1 VSIKTVAFC
10 GLGTMGAGM
19 VRNLM
24 TAGFSVTGWNR
35 TPSRAEPLRGEGMNV
50 ADSPREAA
58 TGCDAVM
65 LCVSDDDAVREVAL
79 DLDSG
84 ALAGIGE
91 GSLVI
96 DCSTTGPS
104 LTRELADEVR
114 ERGGSF
120 IDAPITGSK
129 LGAEGGKLTYMVG
142 GATADVERARPIFEA
157 TGKHFVHVGEQVGQG
172 QAAKYCL
179 NMTQAIVLEG
189 VLEGYALAKR
199 QGVPIEKMSEIFENS
214 AGKTGVGSFKTP
226 YLQAGDYTP
235 HFKLW
240 LMHKDLHLALSEAS
254 RFRLPLPLARAVCT
268 LYDQGVAEGMGDED
282 FLVLARLLERW
293 GNVQLRDGDGESA

>member
-1 VSIKTVAFC
+1 
-10 GLGTMGAGM
+10 MGAGM
-19 VRNLM
+19 VRNLIG
-24 TAGFSVTGWNR
+24 AGFAVTGWNR
-35 TPSRAEPLRGEGMNV
+35 TARRADALRAEGMQV
-50 ADSPREAA
+50 ASTPREAA
-58 TGCDAVM
+58 AGCDAVIF
-65 LCVSDDDAVREVAL
+65 CVADDDAVREVAL
-79 DLDSG
+79 DVDTG
-84 ALAGIGE
+84 ALAGIGP
-91 GSLVI
+91 GTLVI
-96 DCSTTGPS
+96 DCSTTGAS
-104 LTRELADEVR
+104 LTRELADEAR
-114 ERGGSF
+114 ARGGAF

-142 GATADVERARPIFEA
+142 GASADVERARPLFTA
-157 TGKHFVHVGEQVGQG
+157 TGKHVVHMGEEVGQG

-199 QGVPIEKMSEIFENS
+199 LGVPVAKMSELFENS

-240 LMHKDLHLALSEAS
+240 LMHKDLHLALAEAS
-254 RFRLPLPLARAVCT
+254 RLRVPLPLARTVCT

-293 GNVQLRDGDGESA
+293 GGVRLRDRDQDAAGETAP